1 MVRDRY
7 PWVVGILALVYA
19 GWVVSSGL
27 LAQSTHLGWA
37 HHNQKVA
44 VLSKQHDV
52 TGLIFGGS
60 NASFSL
66 SAKKMSELTGEKW
79 FNASLMNEGFSFE
92 NQAEFV
98 NDVAA
103 ALDPNAVR
111 TVVLSSIRH
120 IQGGRTDKLFSTG
133 IARDGE
139 KTPPLWLPY
148 SSLAGLIVEP
158 VGVPYGQLVT
168 DEGDLIHAA
177 TRECAPRTGSARVVW
192 ADGDRIDDM
201 LDTWLPLLGETFPNA
216 SIAITIPAQYLTTD
230 IPSEDTEAYV
240 ARLNSRI
247 DAWKEGHP
255 GAVTS
260 PISVIVEPN
269 LGDRSLVCST
279 SHHLNEAG
287 REIRTSWLFTGLVT
301 QGVIDGR

>member
-66 SAKKMSELTGEKW
+66 SAKRMSERSGEKW

-92 NQAEFV
+92 NQSEFV
-98 NDVAA
+98 RDVAA
-103 ALDPNAVR
+103 AVDPKAVR

-139 KTPPLWLPY
+139 KSPPLWLPY
-148 SSLAGLIVEP
+148 SSLAGLVVDP
-158 VGVPYGQLVT
+158 VNAPYGQLVT
-168 DEGDLIHAA
+168 DEGDLIHSA

-192 ADGDRIDDM
+192 ADDERIDDM
-201 LDTWLPLLGETFPNA
+201 LDTWLPLLGDTFPNA
-216 SIAITIPAQYLTTD
+216 SIAITIPAQYLTTA
-230 IPSEDTEAYV
+230 IPSEETEAYV
-240 ARLNSRI
+240 ARLHARI
-247 DAWKEGHP
+247 DAWIDGHP

-260 PISVIVEPN
+260 PISVIVEWN
-269 LGDRSLVCST
+269 FGDRTLVCST

-287 REIRTSWLFTGLVT
+287 REIRTNRLYMELVT